1 MPTVDELLKKYN
13 VSLEKELPVD
23 ADSLLTKY
31 GVSIEEPSPFKAEF
45 APVEPATTMVRPEA
59 PVELPTISTAIEEL
73 PPVTEKPSM
82 FKQMLSTY
90 FEAPEQ
96 AMTMLARDTELQ
108 QITPATILR
117 MYNMPFTLGREAI
130 KRPHIAVKAAIQA
143 MQKVGEEV
151 EVPITIK
158 DNFKTAIYAMGSAG
172 KSFWGGLAGRKDVS
186 GRDIIK
192 NMGIPIDD
200 PEWARKNPAGSL
212 AAEFLAPWYEI
223 STDPIVWY
231 QMAHLNRLAYASR
244 VGKSLIKTLKASK
257 EASNKV
263 FENFNISKSSWG
275 DLYYKDKTGTYVI
288 KTIKKLH
295 SELEKNVVRYARM
308 KPASVKEMRNAI
320 NQMNKWVK
328 QSKLPSAQRAITADM
343 FPVKVKPPVPP
354 TIPKKAVPAII
365 KPEVVAEPTIYAE
378 EIAKLKKDFP
388 ELAKMAEKEAVERF
402 EKVGK
407 EPFSWEKKIG
417 EKYEKELKTVGE
429 KLKGKDYTP
438 EKFEKATEA
447 KEKISPV
454 RKGLIHILARKK
466 GLIYKSEKTGKL
478 MRGRFNKVLKN
489 YSAENVISVNKLMNN
504 ADADHIIEMINM
516 FPDWREG
523 MRRPVIPITKK
534 IVTKEWFDTWNK
546 TLLKKKEPTPITYV
560 TPQWYTALKLGF
572 GKVVKPIWEGK
583 LSVTHYHRQLSKELD
598 DVGKRINK
606 MYGATIKERA
616 IAFKRNIPTNAYQK
630 MAKLLDT
637 YEEAPEALS
646 EKERGIFN
654 YFRDKTRDYIEQ
666 ENAIRKQLKLK
677 PIRYRKA
684 YLRHVSTETS
694 KEMLNGLYPIPEN
707 VKYYMKDVIGKKV
720 WNPTEFNRKLERLSD
735 DIYKIFS
742 RDPVYAMKSLSW
754 HALKEIHLSVPL
766 NYMRET
772 LNVLGDKIPAR
783 AKSWFVRYVN
793 ETVKGQMP
801 DFDAGMNKLIHDSGI
816 EGFLN
821 FFLRKFGR
829 TLGYN
834 PIKTI
839 NSKFSRLVHISL
851 LSAVPRLI
859 VRNLFQ
865 FVQDIGVYPI
875 RDVVQS
881 YTGLAPAEVKKWAKE
896 SMFLKTYSGFELI
909 PKDAWSALPRLGLLP
924 YQASALFNAR
934 KGYLVAGTAAYRLYQ
949 NPSWKAK
956 GWTLDRVK
964 EEAEFGAKLTQYW
977 YHLMGM
983 PQVFRL
989 KALTPFTILQS
1000 WWMNHIFGLDREII
1014 TRIFTGKTHDN
1025 IEIPLSWK
1033 IGLLRYAILGVPFLV
1048 WMGYKRSTILGVLP
1062 SNMAPMAEF
1071 MFGFYAYIVGSLMGG
1086 DKGDAMKKKGK
1097 RKMLYSYK
1105 ALIPYSNAWRTF
1117 MKQWHGAPWKDIF
1130 IYPKEKTKEGE
1141 TSLERARRERLK

>member
-1 MPTVDELLKKYN
+1 MPTADELLKKYN
-13 VSLEKELPVD
+13 VSLEKELPID
-23 ADSLLTKY
+23 ADSILDKY
-31 GVSIEEPSPFKAEF
+31 GVSVEEPSPFKAEF
-45 APVEPATTMVRPEA
+45 APVEPATTAVVPEA
-59 PVELPTISTAIEEL
+59 PMELPTVPTAIEEL
-73 PPVTEKPSM
+73 PPITEKPSM
-82 FKQMLSTY
+82 FKQMLLTFLES
-90 FEAPEQ
+90 PEQ
-96 AMTMLARDTELQ
+96 AMTMLAKDAELQ
-108 QITPATILR
+108 QMTPATILR

-130 KRPHIAVKAAIQA
+130 KRPHMAVKAAIQA

-151 EVPITIK
+151 EPPMTIK
-158 DNFKTAIYAMGSAG
+158 DNYKVAIHALGSMG
-172 KSFWGGLAGRKDVS
+172 KPFWGGLAGRKDVS
-186 GRDIIK
+186 GEDIVK
-192 NMGIPIDD
+192 NMGLPVDN
-200 PEWARKNPAGSL
+200 PKWEAENPAGWL
-212 AAEFLAPWYEI
+212 AAKVLAGWYEI

-231 QMAHLNRLAYASR
+231 QLAHLNRLAYASR
-244 VGKSLIKTLKASK
+244 AGKNLIKMYKASK
-257 EASNKV
+257 EANEQLFKTLK
-263 FENFNISKSSWG
+263 ISKTSWG
-275 DLYYKDKTGTYVI
+275 DLSYADETGTYVT
-288 KTIKKLH
+288 KTAKVFY
-295 SELEKNVVRYARM
+295 SQLEKTFTRYMRM
-308 KPASVKEMRNAI
+308 RPASIREMRHII
-320 NQMNKWVK
+320 NETNKYI
-328 QSKLPSAQRAITADM
+328 KLLKSPSVHKAITTDM
-343 FPVKVKPPVPP
+343 FPVKVKPPTPI
-354 TIPKKAVPAII
+354 IPKKPVPAII
-365 KPEVVAEPTIYAE
+365 KPKVVAEPIKE
-378 EIAKLKKDFP
+378 EIKRLEKTYPGMAKW
-388 ELAKMAEKEAVERF
+388 AEKEAVRRA
-402 EKVGK
+402 GLAAK
-407 EPFSWEKKIG
+407 EPLPEVEKKIG
-417 EKYEKELKTVGE
+417 KEYEKELRVVGE

-438 EKFEKATEA
+438 EKFERATETR
-447 KEKISPV
+447 EEISKP
-454 RKGLIHILARKK
+454 RKALIHILGRKK

-478 MRGRFNKVLKN
+478 MRGRFNKILKN
-489 YSAENVISVNKLMNN
+489 YSAQGVISVNKLMNN

-546 TLLKKKEPTPITYV
+546 TLLKKKEPTPITYL

-572 GKVVKPIWEGK
+572 GKIVKPVWEGK

-598 DVGKRINK
+598 TIGKGINK
-606 MYGATIKERA
+606 MYGATVKEKML
-616 IAFKRNIPTNAYQK
+616 AFKRNIPTKAYQR

-646 EKERGIFN
+646 GKEKKIFN
-654 YFRDKTRDYIEQ
+654 YFRDKTKDYIEQ

-677 PIRYRKA
+677 PIKYRKA
-684 YLRHVSTETS
+684 YLRHVATEMGS
-694 KEMLNGLYPIPEN
+694 EMLNGRYPIPEN

-720 WNPTEFNRKLERLSD
+720 WNPTEFSRKLGKLSD
-735 DIYKIFS
+735 DVYKIFS
-742 RDPVYAMKSLSW
+742 RDPIYAMKSLSW
-754 HALKEIHLSVPL
+754 HALKEVNLSVPL
-766 NYMRET
+766 HYMRET

-783 AKSWFVRYVN
+783 AKSWFIRYVN

-801 DFDAGMNKLIHDSGI
+801 DFDAGVNKLLRDSGV

-821 FFLRKFGR
+821 FFLKKFGR

-839 NSKFSRLVHISL
+839 NSKFSRLVHVSL
-851 LSAVPRLI
+851 LSLVPKLI
-859 VRNLFQ
+859 IRNLNQ
-865 FVQDIGVYPI
+865 YVQDIALYPI
-875 RDVVQS
+875 RDVVQG
-881 YTGLAPAEVKKWAKE
+881 YIGLAPKEVKQWAKE

-949 NPSWKAK
+949 NPKWKAK

-989 KALTPFTILQS
+989 KALAPFTILQS
-1000 WWMNHIFGLDREII
+1000 WWMNHIFGLDREVV
-1014 TRIFTGKTHDN
+1014 TRIFTGKTYDN
-1025 IEIPLSWK
+1025 IEIPLSWR

-1071 MFGFYAYIVGSLMGG
+1071 MFGFYAYIVGSAMGG
-1086 DKGDAMKKKGK
+1086 DRGDAMKEKGK

-1105 ALIPYSNAWRTF
+1105 ALIPYSNAWRNF

-1130 IYPKEKTKEGE
+1130 IYPKEKAERE
-1141 TSLERARRERLK
+1141 TSLEREKRRRLK